1 MKIKFLLT
9 ITIISILV
17 CFLAISSQAVT
28 GVQADEFGT
37 VTIVDGLTS
46 VSTDKEALVVLK
58 NTDGTYST
66 YYTYYIYPTFNWRGG
81 MHAPDFKGLNDAL
94 GTSYDNSSIIRIQ
107 LLKDCKYI
115 ELPSE
120 CNTHLKELYIPEN
133 INTTTLYRT
142 YFKAL
147 EKVHIPSCITTIS
160 GNTFDSV
167 TTLKYV
173 TFGKDFSMTELPS
186 TMFAGCSSL
195 EEIRLPNSV
204 TSIGRTFFS
213 GCTSLKRIYLGENL
227 TTSGDAMIVGVTGAK
242 IYASSKWFSTSTPSS
257 GSFAYAG
264 HTPNDIT
271 LYYVGTKE
279 EAETLKANATH
290 NGIKNATLVEYD
302 ATKSDDYYVNPEATA
317 WTIVYGYSKCLAFYG
332 GHNVTDDLTL
342 NFTDYTSKMQEM
354 SGCSRNCGVSSI
366 VNEYEPIFGGFMYSV
381 KENGTALCT
390 SYSINHH
397 SLAVYKSY
405 NASTNISYG
414 LVASVAPTDNE
425 VLLTLDGGKVVTG
438 KENAILVDIDTKY
451 ASFDFILR
459 GFKADGSY
467 DNIAFAINAY
477 VTDGKSIYYIGN
489 STSNNYFK
497 ITMAEIKNS

>member
-1 MKIKFLLT
+1 MKAKFSL
-9 ITIISILV
+9 IFTIILV
-17 CFLAISSQAVT
+17 LACFLAITSQAVT
-28 GVQADEFGT
+28 GAQTDEFGT
-37 VTIVDGLTS
+37 ATVVEGLTS
-46 VSTDKEALVVLK
+46 VSTDTEALVVLK
-58 NTDGTYST
+58 NDDGTFST
-66 YYTYYIYPTFNWRGG
+66 YYTFYIYPKFNWRGG
-81 MHAPDFKGLNDAL
+81 MHQPDFSGLNKAL
-94 GTSYDNSSIIRIQ
+94 GTSYDNTSIIRIQ

-120 CNTHLKELYIPEN
+120 CDTYLKELYIPEN
-133 INTTTLYRT
+133 INTNTLYRT
-142 YFKAL
+142 YFQAL
-147 EKVHIPSCITTIS
+147 ERVHIPSCITSIS
-160 GNTFDSV
+160 GNTFDG
-167 TTLKYV
+167 TKTLKYV
-173 TFGKDFSMTELPS
+173 TFGENFSMTSLPN

-213 GCTSLKRIYLGENL
+213 NCTSLKKIYLGENL
-227 TTSGDAMIVGVTGAK
+227 TTSGDSMIVGVTGGK
-242 IYASSKWFSTSTPSS
+242 IYASSKWFSTSTPSYNSFSYS
-257 GSFAYAG
+257 G
-264 HTPNDIT
+264 HNPVDVT
-271 LYYVGTKE
+271 LYYVGTKQ
-279 EAETLKANATH
+279 EAEALKAKATH

-302 ATKSDDYYVNPEATA
+302 ATKPDDYYVNPEADA

-332 GHNVTDDLTL
+332 GHDITDDLTL
-342 NFTDYTSKMQEM
+342 NFTDYTSNMQEI
-354 SGCSRNCGVSSI
+354 SGCSRNCGVTSV

-489 STSNNYFK
+489 STSNKHFE